1 MIHIQNLSKEYD
13 VSGGQG
19 NGGAVVAADNLTL
32 EIPAGEVYGLVGPNG
47 AGKTTTL
54 KMVCG
59 LLVPTSGRVLV
70 NNVDVE
76 SRPEEAQRYLGYL
89 ADFFTLYDDLK
100 VCEYLD
106 FFAHAYK
113 LPPASI
119 PARIEYLLV
128 LLGLTSKRDSFIEG
142 LSRGMKQ
149 RLGIARAVI
158 HDPPVLVLDEPTAGL
173 DPQARIDFKRLVKD
187 LNKAG
192 KTVLV
197 TSHLLADLQEICTS
211 IAILEKGRL
220 LRAGKLE
227 HIFRQPDAAAPESA
241 ALQSV
246 RIKLASPGFALAAW
260 LNRQPQVSQVAPEDS
275 GAHFSFA
282 GSDAELAELVRELVA
297 AGAPVFGVEHV
308 TKSLEQVY
316 ARLTRG
322 EVM

>member
-13 VSGGQG
+13 ISGGQG
-19 NGGAVVAADNLTL
+19 DGGAVLAADNLTL

-47 AGKTTTL
+47 SGKTTTL

-100 VCEYLD
+100 VWEYLD

-128 LLGLTSKRDSFIEG
+128 LLGLGTKRDSFIDG

-149 RLGIARAVI
+149 RLGIARAII
-158 HDPPVLVLDEPTAGL
+158 HDPPVLILDEPTAGL
-173 DPQARIDFKRLVKD
+173 DPQARIDFKRLIKD

-192 KTVLV
+192 KTVFV

-220 LRAGKLE
+220 VQAGKLE
-227 HIFRQPDAAAPESA
+227 QILRQPDVAAPESA

-246 RIKLASPGFALAAW
+246 RIKLALPGFALAAW
-260 LNRQPQVSQVAPEDS
+260 LSRQPQVSHVAPEDS
-275 GAHFSFA
+275 AACFSYA
-282 GSDAELAELVRELVA
+282 GTDTELAELVKALVA
-297 AGAPVFGVEHV
+297 AGAPVFGVEHI

-316 ARLTRG
+316 SRLTRG